1 MDNLA
6 SQWLGYEFHAASL
19 VGNSMKQSKCELEL
33 DLLEPTNLCTCVY
46 MRDRE
51 IRLSVMV
58 ANFQRD
64 EKKMDVVIHA
74 DWTNRELEQRLKQ
87 KDCFFDFW
95 KCNDRTWRAE
105 TDIYWNKFREV
116 RTQV

>member
-19 VGNSMKQSKCELEL
+19 VGNSMKQSKCEFEL

-64 EKKMDVVIHA
+64 EKKNERGDPRGLNQPGIGAAVEA
-74 DWTNRELEQRLKQ
+74 EGLFFRLLKM
-87 KDCFFDFW
+87 
-95 KCNDRTWRAE
+95 
-105 TDIYWNKFREV
+105 
-116 RTQV
+116 